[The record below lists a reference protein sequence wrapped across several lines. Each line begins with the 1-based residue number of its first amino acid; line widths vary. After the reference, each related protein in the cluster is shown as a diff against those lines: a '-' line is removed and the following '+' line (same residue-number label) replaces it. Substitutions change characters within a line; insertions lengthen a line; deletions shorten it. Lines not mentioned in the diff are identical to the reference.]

1 MLNENNIKYFAVN
14 GENQQLMEMLGQ
26 HPTSVDEIPAEVFD
40 RLDYAYTR
48 NGSCNLGKLYT
59 EPKFVL
65 SRSGN
70 FDSSQEQGL
79 STEEKIQSKN
89 WVVTATMT
97 YQPHFWKDSEGTRKS
112 RWNYVLLMFSTP
124 GAKRVIMNYH
134 KGDSIM
140 VEGRLETMPDAN
152 PYDATSLINA
162 NYISVDSF
170 LCNAGQTVR
179 KHAQTTLI
187 GQMPEE
193 HSYKTPDDV
202 FNDPSL
208 SEGQKLELLKRIMGQ
223 TTSAPAQNEPA
234 PRQTASNNTNK
245 TSNHTDLK
253 AAPAEPAKREET
265 TTSSSEGYG
274 YSDSNAKQHYSSH
287 NTQYGRKSAYSVSTS
302 DISNQIKRQEENDDQ
317 NVEDL
322 DISIAEEEANY
333 QFDSL
338 FDEWTSK
345 MKQADAEGDL
355 AYDFDNPSQQINIS
369 EDNPSSNYMK
379 NMTTISDY
387 ATTNY

>member
-14 GENQQLMEMLGQ
+14 GENQQLMKMLGQ
-26 HPTSVDEIPAEVFD
+26 HATSVDEIPAEVFD
-40 RLDYAYTR
+40 RRDYAYTR
-48 NGSCNLGKLYT
+48 EGSCSLGHLYT

-89 WVVTATMT
+89 WAVTATMA
-97 YQPHFWKDSEGTRKS
+97 YQAHFWKDSEGTRKS

-124 GAKRVIMNYH
+124 GAKKVIMNYH

-152 PYDATSLINA
+152 PYDSTSLINA

-179 KHAQTTLI
+179 KHAQTTLV

-193 HSYKTPDDV
+193 HSYNTPDDV

-208 SEGQKLELLKRIMGQ
+208 SEGQKLELLKRIMGK
-223 TTSAPAQNEPA
+223 TTSASAQNEPA
-234 PRQTASNNTNK
+234 PRQTASNNANK
-245 TSNHTDLK
+245 TSDRTDLK
-253 AAPAEPAKREET
+253 AAPAEPAKREEN
-265 TTSSSEGYG
+265 TTSSSEDYG
-274 YSDSNAKQHYSSH
+274 YSGSNAKQHYSSH
-287 NTQYGRKSAYSVSTS
+287 NNQYGRKSAYSVSTS
-302 DISNQIKRQEENDDQ
+302 DIRNQITKQEENDDQ
-317 NVEDL
+317 NVEDI
-322 DISIAEEEANY
+322 DISIAEEEANS

-338 FDEWTSK
+338 FDEWTAK
-345 MKQADAEGDL
+345 MMQADANGEL
-355 AYDFDNPSQQINIS
+355 ASDFDNPNQQINIS
-369 EDNPSSNYMK
+369 EDNPSSNYIK